1 MVLARGCNKM
11 GGVEC
16 LLGDAIKW
24 GVWVLARGCNKKWGV
39 GLGLRSW
46 VLARGCNKMGELGA
60 C

>member
-1 MVLARGCNKM
+1 MLARGCNKM

-24 GVWVLARGCNKKWGV
+24 GGGV
-39 GLGLRSW
+39 GCLLRD
-46 VLARGCNKMGELGA
+46 AIKGGELGA